1 MLLGLEALPDA
12 RATKLGQRI
21 LPYEASA
28 EVALYG
34 AWQDWTARTW
44 VERKIFSG
52 HRGPVFSVA
61 FSPDGLQVLTGSED
75 KTARLWEAATGKL
88 VAALEG
94 YTGHGP
100 VAFSPDGGL
109 VLSGAPNNNTVR
121 LFEAATGKLMATFEG
136 HKGPVFSVAFSPDG
150 GQVLTGSVDNTAR
163 LWEAA
168 TGKPVATFKGHTGS
182 VASVAFSPDGRHV
195 LTGSDNTARLWEAAT
210 GKLMTVFER
219 NEGDVRLVA
228 FSPGGRQLLTI
239 YNDTTVRLW
248 YRFTSVQALVDEV
261 KSTVHACLTIEQ
273 RDRFHLPTP
282 TPRWCYDKKLWPY
295 DDASALAPPPL
306 SLDERLIASFD
317 AVASWVRSILTRRDA
332 RQSELAAASR

>member
-1 MLLGLEALPDA
+1 
-12 RATKLGQRI
+12 
-21 LPYEASA
+21 
-28 EVALYG
+28 
-34 AWQDWTARTW
+34 
-44 VERKIFSG
+44 
-52 HRGPVFSVA
+52 
-61 FSPDGLQVLTGSED
+61 
-75 KTARLWEAATGKL
+75 
-88 VAALEG
+88 
-94 YTGHGP
+94 
-100 VAFSPDGGL
+100 
-109 VLSGAPNNNTVR
+109 
-121 LFEAATGKLMATFEG
+121 MATFEG

-282 TPRWCYDKKLWPY
+282 TPRNFLAELLRPQGARRTGRSCARIAPATTGRFGSSPGFLLVLVSLRGRP
-295 DDASALAPPPL
+295 ATMTPPRLGNSAEKGQEPKPGC
-306 SLDERLIASFD
+306 RQFD
-317 AVASWVRSILTRRDA
+317 RA
-332 RQSELAAASR
+332 REAA